1 MKAKFV
7 PHLVLAAAIG
17 SGLQTFAAIA
27 MLVHESV
34 NAGIVC
40 TVGDVLVLLGILGF
54 RRLGAAAVW
63 RWPAIGLALS
73 VLSAMLVVWLPTLSM
88 GPILNLSGRLNW
100 FGDALAYGLLAWALV
115 RAGGRRLY
123 SAVAAACGARAMVA
137 LVLAGRPSPIQAG
150 LGVEHAWQI
159 LVAASATL
167 MAVFFA
173 SRFSAKGQV
182 DTTKQG
188 PTSA

>member
-100 FGDALAYGLLAWALV
+100 FGDALAYGLLA
-115 RAGGRRLY
+115 
-123 SAVAAACGARAMVA
+123 
-137 LVLAGRPSPIQAG
+137 
-150 LGVEHAWQI
+150 
-159 LVAASATL
+159 
-167 MAVFFA
+167 
-173 SRFSAKGQV
+173 
-182 DTTKQG
+182 
-188 PTSA
+188 